1 MRITRRSLTAAFGV
15 AVAAPLA
22 VEQAAAQ
29 SYPTRPVRVLVGFPP
44 GGSTDIFARAVAD
57 ALSEKWGQ
65 PVVVENRGGAN
76 GIIATEALARSAP
89 DGHTLMMTISSH
101 VTNRALYP
109 NLSYDPLR
117 DFTPLTLV
125 ARAPFVFV
133 TNPDFPARTLQDL
146 IRLAREKP
154 GQINYGSPG
163 TGSSQQLAV
172 ELFADMAKIK
182 LNHVSYRGGAP
193 ALTDLVAGVI
203 PVSLLTTTQVL
214 PMVRD
219 GRVRPLAVTTTTRS
233 TVMPEVPTVA
243 EAGVPGYDADV
254 WFGLIAPRGVPTEI
268 VTKIHA
274 DTSAALE
281 KPALRERF
289 TSQDATVING
299 SPDVFAAL
307 MRNEDEK
314 WSRVIREANIRVE

>member
-1 MRITRRSLTAAFGV
+1 MRVTRRSLTAALGLA
-15 AVAAPLA
+15 AVTPLA
-22 VEQAAAQ
+22 ARQSMAQAFP
-29 SYPTRPVRVLVGFPP
+29 SRPVRVLVGFPP
-44 GGSTDIFARAVAD
+44 GGSTDIFARAVAA
-57 ALSEKWGQ
+57 ALSEKWKQ

-76 GIIATEALARSAP
+76 GIIGTEALSRSAA
-89 DGHTLMMTISSH
+89 DGYTLMMTISSH
-101 VTNRALYP
+101 VTNRPLYP
-109 NLSYDPLR
+109 NLSYNPLR

-133 TNPDFPARTLQDL
+133 THPAFPAQTLQDL

-154 GQINYGSPG
+154 GEINYASPG

-172 ELFADMAKIK
+172 ELFASMAGIK

-193 ALTDLVAGVI
+193 ALMDLVAGVI

-219 GRVRPLAVTTTTRS
+219 GRVRPLAVTTTGRS
-233 TVMPEVPTVA
+233 AVMPEVPTVA

-254 WFGLIAPRGVPTEI
+254 WFGLIASGGLAQDLVAR
-268 VTKIHA
+268 IHA
-274 DTSAALE
+274 DTAEVLAQ
-281 KPALRERF
+281 PALRAQF

-299 SPDVFAAL
+299 APDAFAAL
-307 MRNEDEK
+307 MRAEDEK
-314 WSRVIREANIRVE
+314 WSRVIREANIRIE